1 MLLLSGIVKLCII
14 YGGWTICSWRAKLS
28 AKSLFTLY
36 STKDKMFRAFV
47 RALGRVIVQDVRRVA
62 KTILPSFISNSRSQ
76 TVIVCPPSS
85 LDEVIKDF
93 RETGLMLT
101 KLTKLEQTFLFE

>member
-1 MLLLSGIVKLCII
+1 
-14 YGGWTICSWRAKLS
+14 
-28 AKSLFTLY
+28 
-36 STKDKMFRAFV
+36 MFRAFV
-47 RALGRVIVQDVRRVA
+47 RALGRVTVQDVRRVA

-93 RETGLMLT
+93 RETGLALT